1 MAVAKTTERS
11 VFVVTIQAQ
20 RGKGVMLC
28 SVLRESLVLVCR
40 VFVSKNLLIC
50 SSCEM

>member
-1 MAVAKTTERS
+1 VAVAKTTEPS
-11 VFVVTIQAQ
+11 VFVVTIQPQ
-20 RGKGVMLC
+20 QERGVMLC